1 VTSGLHNVVGDG
13 MPGRQAD
20 RTERPASLAK
30 RSRSQSPHSTDA
42 VRPGPWED
50 GAAKPDRGK
59 AGQEGG
65 CVKIMPGQ
73 RSTGSAEEAKQGA
86 ETPNASRSWTWVE
99 AGVWTERMLS
109 ALGNGV
115 AGGKW
120 YSLIDKVYARATLER
135 AWTMVEA
142 NKGAAG
148 VDGQS
153 VDRFAAKADVYLSEL
168 ATALREDTYRPQAVR
183 RVEIPK
189 GDGRMRPLGIP
200 TVKDRIVQQAVRLV
214 IEPIFESGFCDGS
227 FGFRPERGCHDAL
240 REVVRLLKEGYTHV
254 VDADLQSYFD
264 TIPHERLMARVE
276 ERVSDGR
283 VLDLIR
289 GWLKADILQGLDR
302 WTPAEGSPQGAVISP
317 LLANIYLD
325 PLDRLMAEHGYLMV
339 RYADDFVILTR
350 NHAEAE
356 AALALVK
363 AWVAANGLMLHPE
376 KTRIANCRKKGRGF
390 EFLGYRFERGRRHV
404 RKKSLDKLK
413 ETIREKTRRT
423 RGQSLKFVIVDLN
436 RTLRGWFGY
445 FKHAHPSIFRELDQM
460 IRRRLR
466 AMLRKQTRRSGF
478 GHARIDHQRWPNA
491 HFADAGLF
499 ALHAAWQTAR
509 QSR

>member
-1 VTSGLHNVVGDG
+1 V
-13 MPGRQAD
+13 
-20 RTERPASLAK
+20 
-30 RSRSQSPHSTDA
+30 
-42 VRPGPWED
+42 
-50 GAAKPDRGK
+50 
-59 AGQEGG
+59 
-65 CVKIMPGQ
+65 PGQ
-73 RSTGSAEEAKQGA
+73 SSIGSAEEAKQGA
-86 ETPNASRSWTWVE
+86 ETPSASRSWSWVE

-115 AGGKW
+115 KGGKW
-120 YSLIDKVYARATLER
+120 YSLIDKVYAPGTLAI
-135 AWTMVEA
+135 AWTKVRA

-148 VDGQS
+148 VDGQR
-153 VDRFAAKADVYLSEL
+153 VDRFAAQADDYLSEL
-168 ATALREDTYRPQAVR
+168 SVALREGTYRPQAVK

-189 GDGRMRPLGIP
+189 GDGKTRPLGIP

-214 IEPIFESGFCDGS
+214 IEPIFESAFCDGS
-227 FGFRPERGCHDAL
+227 YGFRPERGCHDAL
-240 REVVRLLKEGYTHV
+240 REVDRRLEEGYTHV

-264 TIPHERLMARVE
+264 TIPHDRLMARVE

-289 GWLKADILQGLDR
+289 GWLHADILQGLDR
-302 WTPAEGSPQGAVISP
+302 WTPVEGSPQGAVISP
-317 LLANIYLD
+317 LLANVYLD
-325 PLDRLMAEHGYLMV
+325 PLDRLMAEHGYPMV

-356 AALALVK
+356 AALALVE
-363 AWVAANGLMLHPE
+363 AWVATNGLTLHPE
-376 KTRIANCRKKGRGF
+376 KTRIANCRKKGNGF

-413 ETIREKTRRT
+413 ETIRVKTRRT
-423 RGQSLKFVIVDLN
+423 RGQSLTVVVADLN

-445 FKHAHPSIFRELDQM
+445 FKHAHPSIFGELDQM

-466 AMLRKQTRRSGF
+466 AMLRKQQGRSGV
-478 GHARIDHQRWPNA
+478 GNARIDHQRWPNA
-491 HFADAGLF
+491 YFANAGLF
-499 ALHAAWQTAR
+499 ALHTAWQSAR

>member
-1 VTSGLHNVVGDG
+1 
-13 MPGRQAD
+13 
-20 RTERPASLAK
+20 
-30 RSRSQSPHSTDA
+30 
-42 VRPGPWED
+42 
-50 GAAKPDRGK
+50 
-59 AGQEGG
+59 
-65 CVKIMPGQ
+65 MPGQ
-73 RSTGSAEEAKQGA
+73 SSAGSAEEAKQGA
-86 ETPNASRSWTWVE
+86 EIPSTRRDWSWVE

-115 AGGKW
+115 KGGKW
-120 YSLIDKVYARATLER
+120 YSLIDKVYAPETLAI
-135 AWTMVEA
+135 AWTKVRA
-142 NKGAAG
+142 NQGAAG

-153 VDRFAAKADVYLSEL
+153 VDRFEAKAEVYLSEL
-168 ATALREDTYRPQAVR
+168 STALREGSYRPQAVK

-189 GDGRMRPLGIP
+189 GDGRTRPLGIP

-214 IEPIFESGFCDGS
+214 IEPIFESAFCDGS
-227 FGFRPERGCHDAL
+227 YGFRPERGCHDAL
-240 REVVRLLKEGYTHV
+240 REVDRWLKAGYTHV
-254 VDADLQSYFD
+254 VDADLRSYFD
-264 TIPHERLMARVE
+264 TIPHDRLMARVE

-289 GWLKADILQGLDR
+289 GWLKADILQGLNR
-302 WTPAEGSPQGAVISP
+302 WTPVEGSPQGAVISP

-325 PLDRLMAEHGYLMV
+325 PLDRLMAERGYPMV

-363 AWVAANGLMLHPE
+363 MWVTSNGLTLHPD
-376 KTRIANCRKKGRGF
+376 KTRIANCRKKGNGF

-413 ETIREKTRRT
+413 ETIRVKTRRT
-423 RGQSLKFVIVDLN
+423 RGQSLKVVVADLN

-445 FKHAHPSIFRELDQM
+445 FKHAHSSIFGELDQM

-466 AMLRKQTRRSGF
+466 AMLRKQRGRPGV
-478 GHARIDHQRWPNA
+478 GNDRVDHQRWPNA
-491 HFADAGLF
+491 YFANAGLF
-499 ALHAAWQTAR
+499 ALHTAWQSAR

>member
-1 VTSGLHNVVGDG
+1 MRKV
-13 MPGRQAD
+13 MP
-20 RTERPASLAK
+20 E
-30 RSRSQSPHSTDA
+30 QS
-42 VRPGPWED
+42 
-50 GAAKPDRGK
+50 
-59 AGQEGG
+59 
-65 CVKIMPGQ
+65 
-73 RSTGSAEEAKQGA
+73 STGSAEKASQGA
-86 ETPNASRSWTWVE
+86 ETPRWGWVE
-99 AGVWTERMLS
+99 AEIWTARMLS
-109 ALGNGV
+109 ALENGV
-115 AGGKW
+115 TGGKW
-120 YSLIDKVYARATLER
+120 YSLIDKVYAPATLAL
-135 AWTMVEA
+135 AWTKVQA
-142 NKGAAG
+142 NQGAAG
-148 VDGQS
+148 MDGQS
-153 VDRFAAKADVYLSEL
+153 VERFATKAEQYLSEL
-168 ATALREDTYRPQAVR
+168 SAALRTGTYRPQPVK

-189 GDGRMRPLGIP
+189 GDGRTRPLGIP

-227 FGFRPERGCHDAL
+227 YGFRPERGCHDAL
-240 REVVRLLKEGYTHV
+240 REVDRLLKEGYTHV

-264 TIPHERLMARVE
+264 TIPHNRLMMQVE

-289 GWLKADILQGLDR
+289 GWLQADILQGLDK
-302 WTPAEGSPQGAVISP
+302 WTPAKGSPQGAVISP

-325 PLDRLMAEHGYLMV
+325 PLDRLMAEHGYPMV

-363 AWVAANGLMLHPE
+363 TWVTSNGLTLHPE
-376 KTRIANCRKKGRGF
+376 KTRIANCRKKGNGF

-413 ETIREKTRRT
+413 ETIRAKTRRT
-423 RGQSLKFVIVDLN
+423 RGQSLRVVVVDLN

-445 FKHAHPSIFRELDQM
+445 FKHAHPSVFVALDQL

-466 AMLRKQTRRSGF
+466 AMLRKQARRPGV
-478 GHARIDHQRWPNA
+478 GNARADHQRWPNA
-491 HFADAGLF
+491 YFANAGLF
-499 ALHAAWQTAR
+499 ALHMAWQTAR